1 MNKFIGNLSIKRKLL
16 LTLIFPSVV
25 SLLFTGVFLV
35 VLELAEFQKNTRD
48 DLLMLATIIGNRST
62 AALLFQD
69 TALANENLGALNA
82 LPEVQNACLYD
93 GHGIVFAKF
102 SKKNNEGYACPPTIN
117 DEKTQFK
124 TVYLRIVQPIVV
136 EGDRLGTV
144 YIQADFTQSYWQK
157 IKFIGVL
164 FFVLVSVS
172 VLAFFL
178 SAPLLRLISSPI
190 RKLMET
196 VKAISDTKNYS
207 LRAVKVNHDELG
219 VLVDAFND
227 LIATVETQNQSLTR
241 AKDRYLALY
250 DDNPTMVFNLSDSG
264 FILSV
269 NRTGAKQLG
278 LTVEELQGC
287 PVFNFIHPGDLPIMQ
302 GLIEYCLISPFL
314 INKQELRVIC
324 HNGRVIWVR
333 TTARLFENEQQQN
346 SLLLVCEDVTEARD
360 LSEQMAYQ
368 ASHDALTGLANRT
381 EFDKQIKGAVVLAGA
396 DNSEHALCYLDLDQ
410 FKVVNDTCGHLAGDE
425 LLRQLGDLL
434 RKNLR
439 RHDFVARLGGDEFGV
454 LMYNCSLN
462 EALHAC
468 EKLRDMVMHFHF
480 AWECRSFSIGV
491 SIGISS
497 INNTSCNAVDLLK
510 EADAACYAAKDRGR
524 NRVHVF
530 RPDDEELAMRH
541 GEMQW
546 VSKIK
551 QGLEQN
557 RFCLYGQLI
566 VPFVESDEGLH
577 FETLVRFRDDK
588 GNIVPPGAF
597 LPAAERYNLA
607 PALDRSVISQL
618 FEWVA
623 SNPGFLNELAL
634 CSINLSG
641 VSLSDETMLAFI
653 SEQFSRW
660 GIPTNKICFEITET
674 AAIANLFNATKFIDE
689 LRGRGCLFSLDDFGS
704 GLSSFAYLRNLP
716 VDFLKIDGLFVKDI
730 LDDKVDLAMVRSINE
745 VGHIMGKKTIAEFV
759 ENEQIFNLLR
769 ELGVDYAQ
777 GHGIG
782 KAVPLDELRLIRPFA
797 RVPK

>member
-1 MNKFIGNLSIKRKLL
+1 
-16 LTLIFPSVV
+16 
-25 SLLFTGVFLV
+25 
-35 VLELAEFQKNTRD
+35 
-48 DLLMLATIIGNRST
+48 
-62 AALLFQD
+62 
-69 TALANENLGALNA
+69 
-82 LPEVQNACLYD
+82 
-93 GHGIVFAKF
+93 
-102 SKKNNEGYACPPTIN
+102 
-117 DEKTQFK
+117 
-124 TVYLRIVQPIVV
+124 
-136 EGDRLGTV
+136 
-144 YIQADFTQSYWQK
+144 
-157 IKFIGVL
+157 
-164 FFVLVSVS
+164 
-172 VLAFFL
+172 
-178 SAPLLRLISSPI
+178 
-190 RKLMET
+190 
-196 VKAISDTKNYS
+196 
-207 LRAVKVNHDELG
+207 
-219 VLVDAFND
+219 
-227 LIATVETQNQSLTR
+227 
-241 AKDRYLALY
+241 
-250 DDNPTMVFNLSDSG
+250 
-264 FILSV
+264 
-269 NRTGAKQLG
+269 
-278 LTVEELQGC
+278 
-287 PVFNFIHPGDLPIMQ
+287 
-302 GLIEYCLISPFL
+302 
-314 INKQELRVIC
+314 
-324 HNGRVIWVR
+324 
-333 TTARLFENEQQQN
+333 
-346 SLLLVCEDVTEARD
+346 
-360 LSEQMAYQ
+360 
-368 ASHDALTGLANRT
+368 
-381 EFDKQIKGAVVLAGA
+381 
-396 DNSEHALCYLDLDQ
+396 
-410 FKVVNDTCGHLAGDE
+410 
-425 LLRQLGDLL
+425 
-434 RKNLR
+434 
-439 RHDFVARLGGDEFGV
+439 
-454 LMYNCSLN
+454 
-462 EALHAC
+462 
-468 EKLRDMVMHFHF
+468 
-480 AWECRSFSIGV
+480 
-491 SIGISS
+491 
-497 INNTSCNAVDLLK
+497 
-510 EADAACYAAKDRGR
+510 
-524 NRVHVF
+524 VHVF

-566 VPFVESDEGLH
+566 VPFVECDEGLH

-660 GIPTNKICFEITET
+660 DISTNKICFEITET